1 MIESAFRLSMEHS
14 HGHSQLISS
23 MRLQLKQT
31 LSTVL
36 HGQNAGSPSPSVEFF
51 LGRIKKGMKK

>member
-1 MIESAFRLSMEHS
+1 MEHS
-14 HGHSQLISS
+14 HGHSQFISS

-36 HGQNAGSPSPSVEFF
+36 QGQNAAPAPPSLEFF
-51 LGRIKKGMKK
+51 YSEKKINKIKRISLQI